1 MKFIKLGLLLILF
14 LIILSFTGCEKSLE
28 NKINGLTSYISENKI
43 GKSSNVFLEMQ
54 SLFGGWDKVVLFFGF
69 MDDFKN
75 CEELKEHNQR
85 KYPEKKYRCV
95 LAN

>member
-1 MKFIKLGLLLILF
+1 
-14 LIILSFTGCEKSLE
+14 
-28 NKINGLTSYISENKI
+28 
-43 GKSSNVFLEMQ
+43 MQ